1 MSTID
6 PRSMALA
13 GVVKVDARR
22 AGGSVKTLAVKGE
35 HRVLVQAAG
44 QGSASLKVGV
54 MAARIARVGG
64 SALQRPAIVFS
75 IGA

>member
-35 HRVLVQAAG
+35 HRVLVPAAAKAVRRSKWESWP
-44 QGSASLKVGV
+44 QESHELVEVHFNAP
-54 MAARIARVGG
+54 
-64 SALQRPAIVFS
+64 Q
-75 IGA
+75 